1 MDRLWAPWRKAYI
14 TRKHGKKCIF
24 CGVRRSKNNR
34 FHFVLRRTSDS
45 ISLLNI
51 FPYNPGH
58 VLVAPKRHVSSLTQ
72 LKDDEL
78 LDLFRLVNEATK
90 RIQKILKPSG
100 MNIGLNL
107 GRAAGAGIP
116 GHVHVHIVP
125 RWNGDS
131 NFMPVIAGTKVLSES
146 LESIHRRLAGGK

>member
-14 TRKHGKKCIF
+14 TSTHGKKCIF
-24 CGVRRSKNNR
+24 CGVKRSKNNR
-34 FHFVLRRTSDS
+34 FHFVLRRTSRS
-45 ISLLNI
+45 VSLLNI

-58 VLVAPKRHVSSLTQ
+58 ILVAPKRHVSSLTY
-72 LKDDEL
+72 LKDGEL
-78 LDLFRLVNEATK
+78 LDLFRLVNEAVK
-90 RIQKILKPSG
+90 RVQKILKPSG

-125 RWNGDS
+125 RWNGDT